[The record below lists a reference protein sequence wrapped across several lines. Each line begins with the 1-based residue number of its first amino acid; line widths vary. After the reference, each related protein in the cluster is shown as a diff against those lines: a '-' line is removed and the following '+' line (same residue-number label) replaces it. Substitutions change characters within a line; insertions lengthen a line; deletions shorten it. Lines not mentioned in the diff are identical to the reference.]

1 VCVET
6 YVECADGFREGS
18 QTGSSTER
26 PSGGLSTSGRPVA
39 YLSACSSTLGQG
51 VSGGLGLQ
59 HPDRLALD
67 EQHVVGDSV
76 AVGHLELA
84 HGDARSGG
92 QVEFGSVLDDPACGV
107 QGLVNLCTGLL
118 FW

>member
-1 VCVET
+1 MCVWRRTSSVRTVSEKE
-6 YVECADGFREGS
+6 VRRA
-18 QTGSSTER
+18 STER
-26 PSGGLSTSGRPVA
+26 PSGGLSPSGRPVA
-39 YLSACSSTLGQG
+39 YLSACSSTPGQG